1 MDQRNPI
8 VDVNIFL
15 GVKINAG
22 LKVFM
27 RYWKM
32 SFISLKS
39 WKKPILIGYYQDIV
53 RKRQLAENVLVF
65 QLSKW
70 KLRPII
76 VP

>member
-39 WKKPILIGYYQDIV
+39 WKKPILIGYYQDTV
-53 RKRQLAENVLVF
+53 
-65 QLSKW
+65 
-70 KLRPII
+70 
-76 VP
+76 